1 VLLSHV
7 QNYLSS
13 QSIQALM
20 CLGSWSVCGLVKDK
34 DIFAGISKVEV
45 EGEEEN
51 LPEGWD
57 SIASMLS

>member
-1 VLLSHV
+1 
-7 QNYLSS
+7 
-13 QSIQALM
+13 M

-51 LPEGWD
+51 LLEGWD